1 VGWKRS
7 QILGRIKI
15 LLNQLKIISNTDQ
28 IDEQSELLGQGV
40 GLDSVEILNL
50 VTRIEEEFDL
60 LIDDDEL
67 LPEYFKSV
75 GTLITFIEEK
85 L

>member
-1 VGWKRS
+1 MGWKRS

-15 LLNQLKIISNTDQ
+15 LLNQLKITQTQNQ
-28 IDEQSELLGQGV
+28 IDEHSELLGQGV

-60 LIDDDEL
+60 IIDDDEL

>member
-15 LLNQLKIISNTDQ
+15 LLNQLKITQTQNQ
-28 IDEQSELLGQGV
+28 IDEHSELLGQGV

-60 LIDDDEL
+60 IIDDDEL

>member
-1 VGWKRS
+1 MDWERS
-7 QILGRIKI
+7 EILNRIKI
-15 LLNQLKIISNTDQ
+15 LLKQLKITPNADQ
-28 IDEQSELLGQGV
+28 IDEQSELLGHGL

-60 LIDDDEL
+60 IIDDDEL
-67 LPEYFKSV
+67 LPEYFRSV